1 MKLNKIIKKENIFF
15 NTNGINNKEK
25 AIEFLIQKVS
35 QNNNL
40 NFKSIRKH
48 VFDREERL
56 STGIGG
62 RIAIPHARIEK
73 LKNFHIGIL
82 ISEKDIDFDSLDNNP
97 VNIIALLLSP
107 KNKVKKHISLISKL
121 SYLLTEKEI
130 YKKILNSKKSSN
142 IIKLLK

>member
-15 NTNGINNKEK
+15 NKKEMNKEK

-40 NFKSIRKH
+40 NFKRIRKN

-62 RIAIPHARIEK
+62 RIAIPHARIEN